1 MRRFRARQAEAAKNK
16 GKPSVALLRKRTGA
30 PQPGK
35 TKPKLFVAT
44 RKHLPCCGR
53 IRRFC
58 GCGHRVQ
65 HMVAPGE
72 IKAVVQNI
80 KHMEILLRQI
90 TRTRPVSK
98 LLGKISFTKHFLS
111 RLTSSNMIVSTIK
124 YINIEAK

>member
-80 KHMEILLRQI
+80 KHREILAKKD
-90 TRTRPVSK
+90 PKGMS
-98 LLGKISFTKHFLS
+98 
-111 RLTSSNMIVSTIK
+111 
-124 YINIEAK
+124 YILMPDWGNA